1 MPIERRFLSYIAMLI
16 ATIYYFFGRAE
27 AATPELP
34 TVSGQQCE
42 QAHGRMFECKP
53 PVSRVSGPR

>member
-16 ATIYYFFGRAE
+16 ATIYYFFGKAD

-34 TVSGQQCE
+34 TVSGHQCE
-42 QAHGRMFECKP
+42 QARMFECDKP
-53 PVSRVSGPR
+53 PATRVGGPR